1 MNDRKPKWLAPAM
14 TSASALAA
22 NDKANSA
29 EMIGREA
36 DRAQEKTGDKVDEAA
51 QKPSTQTV
59 NTDVAIGDAA
69 LTTRIKSAIR
79 SELGL
84 KVAHINVDTADAVVT
99 LTGTVDSQENSNQ
112 AQRVTGTIP
121 GVKRTENRLLIK
133 GSK

>member
-14 TSASALAA
+14 TSTFSPTA
-22 NDKANSA
+22 DKPNSA
-29 EMIGREA
+29 ATLGREA
-36 DRAQEKTGDKVDEAA
+36 DRAPEKIGNKVDEAA
-51 QKPSTQTV
+51 QKLSTQTV

-79 SELGL
+79 AELGL
-84 KVAHINVDTADAVVT
+84 KVSHIHVDTADAVVT

-112 AQRVTGTIP
+112 ALRVTGTVP